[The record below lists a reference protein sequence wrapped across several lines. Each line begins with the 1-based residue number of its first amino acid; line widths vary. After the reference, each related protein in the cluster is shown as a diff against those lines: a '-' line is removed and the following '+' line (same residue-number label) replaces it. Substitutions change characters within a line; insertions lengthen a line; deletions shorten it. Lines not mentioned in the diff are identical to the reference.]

1 MRLAGGPAR
10 LCYISP
16 MKCQSSPPR
25 LLLPGAAAVRRGRL
39 AALALTVTAVTAVFC
54 SPAGGAESPAAAG
67 APDAA
72 ARTAAEAITAP
83 ALRAPIRLLAS
94 DLFEGRGPAT
104 RGDALTRLYLATA
117 LEGLGLAPA
126 GPTGEGGTGGGWEQP
141 FEIIGIAAALPP
153 VWSFQAAG
161 GGDPV
166 DLRVLDDYV
175 AGSGVQQPRAE
186 IAGAEVVFVGYG
198 IEAPEYQWDDFKG
211 ADLRGKVLLMLNDD
225 PDWDPD
231 LFAGKT
237 RLYYG
242 RWTYKYESAARRGAA
257 GAIIVHTRAS
267 AGYPW
272 QVVRTSWTGPQ
283 FELPAGDEPRIQ
295 VAGWATEDAARRLVR
310 LGGRDLDELRA
321 AAKRRDFRP
330 VPLGITTSLAFA
342 NTLTRAET
350 ANVLGLLPGS
360 DPALAGQVVV
370 YSAHHDHLGTADA
383 ESASGGADRIYNG
396 ARDNAAGVAQVLAI
410 ARAFAALPEP
420 PRRSV
425 LFLFVAAEEQG
436 LLGSQYY
443 AAHPTFP
450 PGSIAAN
457 LNYDGGNIWGAAR
470 DVRLVGYGKSSL
482 DRVAEAVAAFQG
494 RTIEP
499 DPTPEQGSYYRSD
512 QFNFA
517 KIGVPALYLK
527 TGTAFAGRPEGWG
540 EQATEAWIG
549 EHYHQPSDELTA
561 DWDFTG
567 MIEDAR
573 LGFYAGLAV
582 ANADAL
588 PAWNPGDEFAAA
600 RAAALAAVGGP

>member
-1 MRLAGGPAR
+1 MKRPSPNPRGPR
-10 LCYISP
+10 PL
-16 MKCQSSPPR
+16 
-25 LLLPGAAAVRRGRL
+25 AAAARRGFL
-39 AALALTVTAVTAVFC
+39 TALALTVAAMAAMAAVGAVAASSP
-54 SPAGGAESPAAAG
+54 SPASGAAPPATVG
-67 APDAA
+67 APDAG
-72 ARTAAEAITAP
+72 ARTAAETITAP
-83 ALRAPIRLLAS
+83 VLRAPIRLLAS
-94 DLFEGRGPAT
+94 DLLEGRGPAT
-104 RGDALTRLYLATA
+104 RGDELARLYLATA
-117 LEGLGLAPA
+117 LEELGFAPG
-126 GPTGEGGTGGGWEQP
+126 GPGGGWQQP
-141 FEIIGIAAALPP
+141 FEIVGITADLPP

-161 GGDPV
+161 GDHGGATTESGGRL
-166 DLRVLDDYV
+166 DLRVLDDYI
-175 AGSGVQQPRAE
+175 AGSGVQRPRAE

-198 IEAPEYQWDDFKG
+198 IEAPEYGWDDFKG
-211 ADLRGKVLLMLNDD
+211 VDLRGKVLLMLNND

-231 LFAGKT
+231 LFAGTT

-257 GAIIVHTRAS
+257 GTIIVHTRES

-272 QVVRTSWTGPQ
+272 QVVRTSWSGEQ

-295 VAGWATEDAARRLVR
+295 VAGWATEDAARRLAR
-310 LGGRDLDELRA
+310 LAGRDLDALVA
-321 AAKRRDFRP
+321 AARSRDFRP
-330 VPLGITTSLAFA
+330 VPLGITTSIAFA
-342 NTLTRAET
+342 NSLSRAET

-360 DPALAGQVVV
+360 DPALAGQAVV
-370 YSAHHDHLGTADA
+370 YTAHHDHLGTAAA

-457 LNYDGGNIWGAAR
+457 LNYDGGNIWGQAR

-527 TGTAFAGRPEGWG
+527 TGTEFAGRPAGWG
-540 EQATEAWIG
+540 KEATEAWIG

-582 ANADAL
+582 ADADEL

-600 RAAALAAVGGP
+600 RAAARAAAAGAGP